1 MFFSRLTSSCKIIN
15 NNKIIIQRPQNKI
28 EPLGKLLRL
37 QNLPRS
43 YEKFDKIPTNGLNT
57 KTVNKESK
65 TNNISSALLGGW
77 EGQLVR
83 NYHINQSEDK
93 GRQGQNVD
101 HHNIFKKNIF
111 FFGTFST
118 LNNAAVIIN

>member
-1 MFFSRLTSSCKIIN
+1 M
-15 NNKIIIQRPQNKI
+15 
-28 EPLGKLLRL
+28 LRL

-101 HHNIFKKNIF
+101 QHNKFKENIF

-118 LNNAAVIIN
+118 LNNAAAIIN